1 MENGGLNQ
9 FLSAHQLEDKATE
22 GAGDGEAAQGP
33 PSGTHIRVSHLLPRP
48 SSAGKGK
55 HGVGRQ
61 VRFQEG
67 RGMRHR
73 VAVFIWN
80 LRGRKAGDDE

>member
-1 MENGGLNQ
+1 MNRYQDGNIQGEQ
-9 FLSAHQLEDKATE
+9 SLSAPHHS
-22 GAGDGEAAQGP
+22 P
-33 PSGTHIRVSHLLPRP
+33 CSPRP

-55 HGVGRQ
+55 HRVGRQ

-67 RGMRHR
+67 AWDETH